1 MSRRRKIERQNPTSM
16 PSEYQLENGEQNH
29 YQEVDEA
36 QTTIPPQVVVPVY
49 DHVNLNSTREV
60 SIVTLL
66 IVVHK
71 DETIVYNTAEILYW

>member
-1 MSRRRKIERQNPTSM
+1 MENKIIAKKLM
-16 PSEYQLENGEQNH
+16 KL
-29 YQEVDEA
+29 A
-36 QTTIPPQVVVPVY
+36 QTAISPQVVVPVY

-71 DETIVYNTAEILYW
+71 DKTVVYSTAEILYW